1 MAVFFSMLL
10 LLLSHDSRQERD
22 CKCYV
27 LVTIVPER

>member
-1 MAVFFSMLL
+1 MAAFFLYAIVVVAR
-10 LLLSHDSRQERD
+10 DSRQERD